1 METITLT
8 KVNAHRVL
16 TIRRKDAAESQ
27 PVAFHFRGKKYG
39 YCSYA
44 HLIGDIAE
52 EKILAPAAFAD
63 WEVVEFAHPGYLE
76 AYFEQACRSYNLT
89 SFSPEERG
97 ESDIASYEKE
107 LHEDLSAMPEEQRER
122 YKENYI
128 RYFVAMI
135 SANSRCASAM
145 ITGPARFN
153 TQRNDKALS
162 SYEKSVTTFREWRK
176 RALDAISKAQER
188 KKTPEE
194 FAEEAWL
201 KVKADI
207 ESTAETIR
215 GIDNGTLPC
224 MRSLI
229 VGNLYGRLATHCN
242 NGNVEIIDR
251 AVALIKELNATMKKP
266 IVTARHGIFKLPELV
281 RKVREKLEQQADRE
295 NKEIAFE
302 GGTIVYNYDEDRL
315 QILFDAVPDSDM
327 RTKLKG
333 NAFKWSP
340 RNQAWQRQL
349 TQNAVIAARRVL
361 NITL

>member
-1 METITLT
+1 MAIAAMLTLSEI
-8 KVNAHRVL
+8 L
-16 TIRRKDAAESQ
+16 PRRRFS
-27 PVAFHFRGKKYG
+27 
-39 YCSYA
+39 
-44 HLIGDIAE
+44 HLF
-52 EKILAPAAFAD
+52 AFAD

-97 ESDIASYEKE
+97 ESDIASYENE
-107 LHEDLSAMPEEQRER
+107 LHEDLSAMPEERRVR

-162 SYEKSVTTFREWRK
+162 SYEKSVTAFREWRK

-188 KKTPEE
+188 NKTPEE

-281 RKVREKLEQQADRE
+281 RKVREKLGDRQTE
-295 NKEIAFE
+295 RIRRLLLKVELSSITTMKIACKSSSMKSLTVICVPNSRVMLSSGHLAIRR
-302 GGTIVYNYDEDRL
+302 GGDNSR
-315 QILFDAVPDSDM
+315 
-327 RTKLKG
+327 RTL
-333 NAFKWSP
+333 
-340 RNQAWQRQL
+340 
-349 TQNAVIAARRVL
+349 
-361 NITL
+361 

>member
-8 KVNAHRVL
+8 KVNAHRVT
-16 TIRRKDAAESQ
+16 TIRRKDAAESE

-44 HLIGDIAE
+44 HLIGDIAA
-52 EKILAPAAFAD
+52 EKILAPASFAD

-76 AYFEQACRSYNLT
+76 VYFEQACHSYNLT

-153 TQRNDKALS
+153 TQRNDKALD
-162 SYEKSVTTFREWRK
+162 SYHKSVTAFREWRK

-251 AVALIKELNATMKKP
+251 AVTLIKELNATMKKP

-281 RKVREKLEQQADRE
+281 RKVREKLEAQTDRE
-295 NKEIAFE
+295 NKEIAFD

-315 QILFDAVPDSDM
+315 QILFDTIPDNDM

>member
-16 TIRRKDAAESQ
+16 TIRRKDAAESE

-44 HLIGDIAE
+44 HLIGDISE

-162 SYEKSVTTFREWRK
+162 SYEKSVTAFREWRK

-188 KKTPEE
+188 NKTPEE

-229 VGNLYGRLATHCN
+229 VGNLYGRLSTHCN
-242 NGNVEIIDR
+242 NGSVEIIDR
-251 AVALIKELNATMKKP
+251 AVALIKELNAT
-266 IVTARHGIFKLPELV
+266 
-281 RKVREKLEQQADRE
+281 
-295 NKEIAFE
+295 
-302 GGTIVYNYDEDRL
+302 
-315 QILFDAVPDSDM
+315 
-327 RTKLKG
+327 
-333 NAFKWSP
+333 
-340 RNQAWQRQL
+340 
-349 TQNAVIAARRVL
+349 
-361 NITL
+361 